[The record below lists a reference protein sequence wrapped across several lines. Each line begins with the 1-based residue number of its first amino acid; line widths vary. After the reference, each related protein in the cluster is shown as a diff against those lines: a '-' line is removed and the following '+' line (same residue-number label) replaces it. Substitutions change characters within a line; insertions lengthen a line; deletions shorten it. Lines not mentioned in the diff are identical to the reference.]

1 MNPTDKTDR
10 PDRPDGSDR
19 PGSTLPKVG
28 LRPVERVPLASMNPI
43 DTRMDAREGRQRDPY
58 ISPQYT
64 LSNRIRRQ
72 LWNTCWSLLYAPSP
86 RTAHGW
92 RAMLLRLF
100 GAQLGENCHF
110 YPLSRIWAPWNLEC
124 EDTVTVG
131 DRAELYNP
139 SHLYLASHVMIS
151 EGAYICGATHD
162 YNDPEFPV
170 VSCPMR
176 IGRYAWIAARACVSP
191 AVDVADGA
199 ILGLASVATHD
210 LELWGIYAGAPAKK
224 VKERVRIV

>member
-1 MNPTDKTDR
+1 M
-10 PDRPDGSDR
+10 
-19 PGSTLPKVG
+19 
-28 LRPVERVPLASMNPI
+28 
-43 DTRMDAREGRQRDPY
+43 
-58 ISPQYT
+58 
-64 LSNRIRRQ
+64 
-72 LWNTCWSLLYAPSP
+72 LLYAPSP

-210 LELWGIYAGAPAKK
+210 LEPWGIYAGAPAKK
-224 VKERVRIV
+224 VKERARIL